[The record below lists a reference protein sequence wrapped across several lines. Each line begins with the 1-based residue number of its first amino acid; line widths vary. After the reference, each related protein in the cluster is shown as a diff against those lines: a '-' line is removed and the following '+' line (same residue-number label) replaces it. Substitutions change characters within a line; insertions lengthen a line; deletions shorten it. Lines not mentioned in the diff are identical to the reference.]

1 MEVYTITYK
10 YLTADSRG
18 RRKREQFIQSR
29 EQEMSLPLIFGTR
42 EVAQQYIVENC
53 HAEQVDENV
62 YERADVRYTIVAV
75 PVI

>member
-29 EQEMSLPLIFGTR
+29 EQELSLPLIFGTR
-42 EVAQQYIVENC
+42 EAAQQYVVENC
-53 HAEQVDENV
+53 QAEQVDENV
-62 YERADVRYTIVAV
+62 YERVDVRYTIVAV
-75 PVI
+75 PVL

>member
-29 EQEMSLPLIFGTR
+29 EQELSLPLIFGSR
-42 EVAQQYIVENC
+42 EAAQQYVVENC
-53 HAEQVDENV
+53 EATQVDENV
-62 YERADVRYTIVAV
+62 FERTDVRFTIVAV
-75 PVI
+75 PVL